1 MIKMDL
7 ESITKSIPMVCEWI
21 EIQENN
27 IISIG
32 RDLTP
37 NDLVKGACK
46 RIKIH
51 YFLIDFQQII
61 IG

>member
-7 ESITKSIPMVCEWI
+7 ESITKSIPKVYEWI

-46 RIKIH
+46 RLK
-51 YFLIDFQQII
+51 FFTF
-61 IG
+61 